1 MLHMISFYFSNFYE
15 IQYLKKII
23 AVTGKIRTIKEHTV
37 EKTNEDSLAAVSIY
51 EILTYYFYFFYK
63 KLISLN
69 RSLYSCQ

>member
-1 MLHMISFYFSNFYE
+1 MLHIISFCLFEQFLRNTKFKN
-15 IQYLKKII
+15 L

-69 RSLYSCQ
+69 RSL